1 MIVDILPNQ
10 YEALAAKHSFRP
22 WQTGLLGNMLSEK
35 LVSSDRCINVN
46 MGSFAGH
53 TYFARVAAS
62 SEFPFRTKVYLT
74 RQEAFSEY
82 SSLLFDEDKSHEP
95 IELLDECKGYVG
107 DYVSF
112 ILVDMSGESPRRF
125 KDDLSRILS
134 TASPDTRVVIL
145 QADFS
150 VF

>member
-10 YEALAAKHSFRP
+10 YEAFASKYSFRP
-22 WQTGLLGNMLSEK
+22 WQTGLLGNMLSDK
-35 LVSSDRCINVN
+35 IVSTDRCINVN

-53 TYFARVAAS
+53 TYFARIAAS
-62 SEFPFRTKVYLT
+62 SNFPSRTKIYLT

-82 SSLLFDEDKSHEP
+82 SALLFDEDKAHEP
-95 IELLDECKGYVG
+95 IELLDECNGYSG
-107 DYVSF
+107 QYVSF
-112 ILVDMSGESPRRF
+112 IIVDMSGESARRF
-125 KDDLSRILS
+125 KDDLNRIMS
-134 TASPDTRVVIL
+134 TASPDTRIVIL

>member
-35 LVSSDRCINVN
+35 TVSCDRCINVN

-62 SEFPFRTKVYLT
+62 SEFPSRTKVYLT

-82 SSLLFDEDKSHEP
+82 SSLLFSEGKSHEP
-95 IELLDECKGYVG
+95 IELLDECTGYVG

-112 ILVDMSGESPRRF
+112 VLVDMSNESPRRF
-125 KDDLSRILS
+125 KDDLNRILS
-134 TASPDTRVVIL
+134 SISPTTRVIIL

>member
-1 MIVDILPNQ
+1 MIVDVLPNQ
-10 YEALAAKHSFRP
+10 YEAIAAKHSFRP
-22 WQTGLLGNMLSEK
+22 WQTGLLGNMLSGK
-35 LVSSDRCINVN
+35 LSSADRCINMN

-53 TYFARVAAS
+53 TYFARIAAS
-62 SEFPFRTKVYLT
+62 SDFPSRTKVYLT

-82 SSLLFDEDKSHEP
+82 SSLLFDEDKAHEP
-95 IELLDECKGYVG
+95 IELLDECKGYTG

-112 ILVDMSGESPRRF
+112 VLVDMSGEAARRF
-125 KDDLSRILS
+125 KDDLNRILLTTPS
-134 TASPDTRVVIL
+134 TTRVVIL